1 MVLGWSWGN
10 PGVFLGWS
18 WGGPG
23 VVLGVVLRVVLGWS
37 WVVLES
43 KNIASPNLCQFLLK
57 RALESVRFCCS
68 AREDPF

>member
-1 MVLGWSWGN
+1 MVLGWSWGS
-10 PGVFLGWS
+10 PGVFLGRS

-23 VVLGVVLRVVLGWS
+23 VVLGVVLRVVLGGS

-57 RALESVRFCCS
+57 RAFESVRFCCS